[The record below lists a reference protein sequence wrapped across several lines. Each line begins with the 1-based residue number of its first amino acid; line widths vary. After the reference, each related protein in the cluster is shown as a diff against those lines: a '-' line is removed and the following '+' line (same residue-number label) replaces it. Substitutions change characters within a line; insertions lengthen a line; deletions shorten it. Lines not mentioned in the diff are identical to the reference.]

1 MKAGK
6 FKKQGYEYYTIAAN
20 FSLNMDIA
28 GGEDL
33 VLVNCVVEAVDVNG
47 DDASADVTDQ
57 GTKAIGLVGDGEQG
71 YLKILIKG
79 GTVALSPY
87 KITFKTGDTTESE
100 GWEQDIFM
108 TIKEI

>member
-20 FSLNMDIA
+20 FALNMDVA

-33 VLVNCVVEAVDVNG
+33 VLLNCTVVAEDKNG
-47 DDASADVTDQ
+47 DVATVDVTDQ
-57 GTKAIGLVGDGEQG
+57 SSIAIGTGDEQG
-71 YLKILIKG
+71 QLKCKIKG
-79 GTVALSPY
+79 GTEALSPY
-87 KITFKTGDTTESE
+87 KLTFKTGDTSTSE